1 MLGHVLCGPT
11 EDPAYRAIARLYL
24 ILLVVT
30 RQGNSDENK
39 LVNKERFDERVTK
52 STASENLVLKKVLWR
67 TML

>member
-1 MLGHVLCGPT
+1 MPGHVLCEPT
-11 EDPAYRAIARLYL
+11 EDPAYRDIARLYL